1 MKTTITGKNMVVSPG
16 VSERVLKKTSK
27 MERYLNPNTEI
38 FVRLTREKNNRRT
51 CEITVPFEGVVL
63 RAEASNDD
71 NLYVSID
78 QALAKLERQIH
89 KHRTKLG
96 KRLREDAFKPGELE
110 YDAASVETVSE
121 DGPAPKVVRHKTFP
135 VRPMSVEDAI
145 LQMELL
151 GHSFFVFVNVE
162 TDRTNVLYLRKD
174 GDLGL
179 IRRMGVSRKQSG
191 RLQGRPFF
199 DRFTRCSFRLD
210 SSIKEEI
217 YCVA

>member
-1 MKTTITGKNMVVSPG
+1 MKTTITAKNMVVTPG
-16 VSERVLKKTSK
+16 INDRVMKKISK
-27 MERYLNPNTEI
+27 MGRYLNPNAEI
-38 FVRLTREKNNRRT
+38 FVRLTKEKNNRRT
-51 CEITVPFEGVVL
+51 CEITVPVSGVTL
-63 RAEASNDD
+63 RAEATNDD

-89 KHRTKLG
+89 KHRTKLD
-96 KRLREDAFKPGELE
+96 KRLREDAFSPVELE
-110 YDAASVETVSE
+110 YDADAAETVEESTR
-121 DGPAPKVVRHKTFP
+121 KVVRHKAFP

-179 IRRMGVSRKQSG
+179 ME
-191 RLQGRPFF
+191 P
-199 DRFTRCSFRLD
+199 
-210 SSIKEEI
+210 E
-217 YCVA
+217 A

>member
-1 MKTTITGKNMVVSPG
+1 MKTTITAKNMVVTPG
-16 VSERVLKKTSK
+16 INDRVMKKISK
-27 MERYLNPNTEI
+27 MGRYLNPNAEI
-38 FVRLTREKNNRRT
+38 FVRLTKEKNNRRT
-51 CEITVPFEGVVL
+51 CEITVPVSGVTL

-89 KHRTKLG
+89 KHRTKLD
-96 KRLREDAFKPGELE
+96 KRLREDAFSPVELE
-110 YDAASVETVSE
+110 YDADAAETVEESTR
-121 DGPAPKVVRHKTFP
+121 KVVRTKSFP

-179 IRRMGVSRKQSG
+179 ME
-191 RLQGRPFF
+191 P
-199 DRFTRCSFRLD
+199 
-210 SSIKEEI
+210 E
-217 YCVA
+217 A